1 MSLQPAELQAL
12 ERLLRTS
19 GVSSV
24 DATSQL
30 SGGASRQTFAVETV
44 GGAGQYVLQRELS
57 PEPRLPNGMADESML
72 VTAARRVGVPAPVVV
87 GSNLDGEADI
97 GASYFVS
104 ERVDGETI
112 ARRILRDD
120 RFAEA
125 RAALPAQLGS
135 ALAALHGG
143 VDADQI
149 PWLEQSDE
157 LAKYREVADDLDLV
171 SPAFELGFRWLTA
184 NKPDRETTRRTVV
197 HGDFRLGNLIIDEA
211 GLAAVI
217 DWELGHIG
225 DPMEDLGWVCVR
237 AWRFG
242 GSAPVA
248 GVGQYED
255 FFTAYEA
262 AAGIPVDRAA
272 VTWWETLG
280 TLKWGI
286 MCGSQSNRHLSGDVP
301 SVELAAIGPRVAEQ
315 EYDVLRLIAPSL
327 VSAQPT
333 MKTSKADDDG
343 EPGGKQRQ
351 ELATGM
357 AEGGGRPSA
366 AELVDAVR
374 QFLTDD
380 VLAATTGRTG
390 FHVRVAAN
398 ALATVGRELDLR
410 DALQANRRDRM
421 AELGFESERDLAAAI
436 RSGQVDDRIESV
448 TAAVYESVVDRL
460 RVNNP
465 RWIQP

>member
-1 MSLQPAELQAL
+1 MSLQPQELLAL
-12 ERLLRTS
+12 ERLLRSS

-24 DATSQL
+24 DATAQL
-30 SGGASRQTFAVETV
+30 SGGASRQTFAVETT
-44 GGAGQYVLQRELS
+44 GGAGAYVLQRELS

-72 VTAARRVGVPAPVVV
+72 VTAAREVGVPAPIVV

-97 GASYFVS
+97 GVSFFVS

-112 ARRILRDD
+112 ARRILRDEQ
-120 RFAEA
+120 FAEA
-125 RAALPAQLGS
+125 RTALPAQLGQ

-143 VDADQI
+143 VDPDGI

-157 LAKYREVADDLDLV
+157 LAKYREVADELDLV
-171 SPAFELGFRWLTA
+171 SPAFELAFRWLTA
-184 NKPDRETTRRTVV
+184 NRPDPATTRRTVV
-197 HGDFRLGNLIIDEA
+197 HGDFRLGYLIVNEA

-242 GSAPVA
+242 GAAPVA

-262 AAGIPVDRAA
+262 AAGLPVDRAA

-315 EYDVLRLIAPSL
+315 EYDVLRLIAPALAATAAETAPGSG
-327 VSAQPT
+327 QP
-333 MKTSKADDDG
+333 
-343 EPGGKQRQ
+343 EPHRG
-351 ELATGM
+351 LATGM

-374 QFLTDD
+374 QFLTND
-380 VLAATTGRTG
+380 VLAATSGRTG

-398 ALATVGRELDLR
+398 ALATVERELSLQ
-410 DALQANRRDRM
+410 DALTNNRRDRLS
-421 AELGFESERDLAAAI
+421 ELGFESERELAAAI
-436 RSGQVDDRIESV
+436 RSGKVDDRIEAV
-448 TAAVYESVVDRL
+448 TAAVYDSVVDRL

>member
-1 MSLQPAELQAL
+1 MSLQPLELQAL
-12 ERLLRTS
+12 ERLLQES
-19 GVSSV
+19 GASSV
-24 DATSQL
+24 DATAQL
-30 SGGASRQTFAVETV
+30 TGGASRQTFAVETT
-44 GGAGQYVLQRELS
+44 GGAGHYVLQRELS
-57 PEPRLPNGMADESML
+57 PEPRLPNGMADEAML
-72 VTAARRVGVPAPVVV
+72 VTAAREVGVPAPLVV
-87 GSNLDGEADI
+87 GSNLDGAPEI
-97 GASYFVS
+97 GASFFVS
-104 ERVDGETI
+104 QRVAGETI

-120 RFAEA
+120 QFTDA
-125 RAALPAQLGS
+125 RVALPAQLGQ

-143 VDADQI
+143 VDPDRI

-157 LAKYREVADDLDLV
+157 LAKYREVADELDLV
-171 SPAFELGFRWLTA
+171 SPAFELAFRWLAA
-184 NKPDRETTRRTVV
+184 NAPDPARTRRTVV

-242 GSAPVA
+242 GPAPVA
-248 GVGQYED
+248 GVGEYED
-255 FFTAYEA
+255 FFTAYEE
-262 AAGIPVDRAA
+262 AAGLPVDRAA
-272 VTWWETLG
+272 VKWWETVG

-327 VSAQPT
+327 AATAAEPTAQPVAL
-333 MKTSKADDDG
+333 ADQDKH
-343 EPGGKQRQ
+343 PRS
-351 ELATGM
+351 LATGM

-374 QFLTDD
+374 RFLTDD
-380 VLAATTGRTG
+380 VLAATSGRTG

-398 ALATVGRELDLR
+398 ALATVERELG
-410 DALQANRRDRM
+410 LQDTLVSNRRARLAD
-421 AELGFESERDLAAAI
+421 LGFASERQLAAAI
-436 RSGQVDDRIESV
+436 RSGQVDDRIDEV
-448 TAAVYESVVDRL
+448 TAAVYESVLDRL
-460 RVNNP
+460 SVNNP